1 MAVAIILVI
10 AGWLVART
18 WLACSAVIVSE
29 SMAPALLGPHIAV
42 TCPDCKHETKVG
54 IAEDALQ
61 NLEAHRPIA
70 CQNCGKLVAVPPET
84 PILPGDSLLVQRNLW
99 LTGLPQRWDLI
110 ACQDPES
117 SEKIIVKRVVGL
129 PGETVQII
137 DGDVFI
143 DGQIA
148 RKSLDQ
154 QAATAVLVYD
164 ADLGGTDPCNP
175 QPQRWIP
182 SLENTAWS
190 DIDGNFFY
198 SGSISNTPADR
209 LTYHHQ
215 CRVGGELVAG
225 PVTDQLAYNQWLPI
239 RRDAFQPVSDLM
251 LAFHLRRV
259 KGVACLKVFIADDY
273 VVTFDYSKQKVF
285 LEAAQLQTEKGENKQ
300 APIAE
305 ASCSL
310 PHPSIP
316 VLISTVDRQIM
327 VVVGRDV
334 VIKEP
339 LAEPISFNAT
349 PFSLEAMG
357 LDIIRPRIYRD
368 VYYVRPIGIKAR
380 WAFDKPVHLGEDE
393 YFILGDNSRV
403 SEDSRTWPKG
413 PAVHRKAIFG
423 RP

>member
-61 NLEAHRPIA
+61 NLEAHRPIT

-84 PILPGDSLLVQRNLW
+84 SILPGDSLLVQRNLW
-99 LTGLPQRWDLI
+99 LTGPPQRWDFI

-143 DGQIA
+143 DGKIA

-175 QPQRWIP
+175 QPQRWIS
-182 SLENTAWS
+182 SLENSTWS
-190 DIDGNFFY
+190 DINGNFFH
-198 SGSISNTPADR
+198 SGGIPNSPADR
-209 LTYHHQ
+209 LSYHHQ

-251 LAFHLRRV
+251 LTLHLRRD
-259 KGVACLKVFIADDY
+259 KGAGCLKVFIADVY
-273 VVTFDYSKQKVF
+273 VVTLDYSKQKVF
-285 LEAAQLQTEKGENKQ
+285 LESLNRTDTDKQ
-300 APIAE
+300 VLRTE
-305 ASCSL
+305 ASCKL
-310 PHPSIP
+310 PFTEVP

-339 LAEPISFNAT
+339 LAEPISFSST

-368 VYYVRPIGIKAR
+368 VYYVRPPGIKAR

-403 SEDSRTWPKG
+403 SEDSRTWAKG